1 MSHIP
6 TNLISATCAAVSIV
20 VVGCGDVLLPQQPA
34 KSPTRNVAQKT
45 EDPVNENERISAYVT
60 CRARFTAFEKDYS
73 WFEDSSVGHDDGK
86 APLASFVLLE
96 PASYSNRAFG
106 ILFKYATNPDTAYR
120 PDQADI
126 GSQYTFQVPAD
137 FLSGNHK
144 TLDNTMVRRFQKV
157 DQ

>member
-1 MSHIP
+1 MSYIQ
-6 TNLISATCAAVSIV
+6 TASFLAISV
-20 VVGCGDVLLPQQPA
+20 VVGIALVGCGDELSSQQSP
-34 KSPTRNVAQKT
+34 KSPTRHRAPKAEN
-45 EDPVNENERISAYVT
+45 PVSENELLPAYVN

-96 PASYSNRAFG
+96 PASYSSRAFG

-157 DQ
+157 EQ